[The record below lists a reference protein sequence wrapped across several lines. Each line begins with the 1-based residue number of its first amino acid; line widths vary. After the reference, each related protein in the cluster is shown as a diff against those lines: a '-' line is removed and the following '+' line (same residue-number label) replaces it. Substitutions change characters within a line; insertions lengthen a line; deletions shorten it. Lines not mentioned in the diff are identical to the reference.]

1 MLFEDKRGIGGELL
15 PGQTLKPTNS
25 VFPAATGSDAP
36 AWIAFDKQVCR
47 NPYIFFLM
55 NSYNMTEYNNEI
67 PLVRYFRRLF
77 CACKKS
83 S

>member
-47 NPYIFFLM
+47 NPYMFF
-55 NSYNMTEYNNEI
+55 
-67 PLVRYFRRLF
+67 FF
-77 CACKKS
+77 
-83 S
+83 